1 MTSFISFA
9 QRRNNDSTVDSI
21 CTRCYQMIA
30 SGHDDR
36 TLTGAETSHLCDPKA
51 ELDRQESLSRVHP
64 WNGGTL

>member
-1 MTSFISFA
+1 
-9 QRRNNDSTVDSI
+9 
-21 CTRCYQMIA
+21 MIA